1 MLIPAMIPMAKG
13 KLRRSL
19 TEKDKKTIRWCLYIF
34 LFMLIILIIALYTIG
49 SMVMG
54 YEVAEIF
61 AD

>member
-1 MLIPAMIPMAKG
+1 MIPMAKG